1 MGGFALRVPMFIVN
15 ASATVLDRPGLF
27 TPRLIKILFDRR
39 VAGFDLPQH
48 RDLVSPNVDG
58 R

>member
-1 MGGFALRVPMFIVN
+1 MGRFALRVPVFIVN
-15 ASATVLDRPGLF
+15 PPATVFDRPGFF
-27 TPRLIKILFDRR
+27 TSCLIKILFDGR